1 MLVIKRHLFLLP
13 VFLLLLL
20 HSCTK
25 AVKTADLKGKKSD
38 TARIMH
44 QLDSLVERMNDA
56 AGRRE
61 QFEAMRYCEEGL
73 ALELEL
79 PDDKKAYG
87 DLHSRY
93 ATLLES
99 AGLLTIA
106 QEHFRLA
113 IAGAMKTNP
122 PNYEAIYYKNARLAS
137 FLQNHGNPDSATF
150 YFRKAIDAGEKHT
163 DKLWLASG
171 YNNLG
176 FLKESIGAIDSAA
189 LYYNRAA
196 EVLVPKNAADSF
208 LLASIR
214 DNQAHVL
221 MQQQN
226 YAGAETGYR
235 NNEKLY
241 ATLHQDNG
249 RVKSLLN
256 ASDVFTAAGKYS
268 EALQLAD
275 SVHAAFEETLKK
287 FPGLRQRWL
296 GMRYNLFLKLGRD
309 SEALLTLQKLNAI
322 KDSITGEQKR
332 STEKLMSSAAAGELE
347 RHKREDEIRKLQVKQ
362 ARSESRLSWFIGVT
376 VFFTSM
382 LIIFLL
388 ILVSRKRN
396 TEQQNKIKLA
406 EAELRNKQLEGEKL
420 QQELELKKR
429 DLTDMVLF
437 NRHRKEITEGL
448 LAELQE
454 AARADDTT
462 ARLKKLIQDL
472 RSRSQAAESL
482 DLVGDNIEQVN
493 KAFFEKL
500 AEQFPE
506 LSKGERNLC
515 GLLRMNLSTK
525 DIAQM
530 RRVEPDSVKMAKK
543 RLRKKLGLEPEA
555 DLYQFMQKI

>member
-1 MLVIKRHLFLLP
+1 MKKSLVLFP
-13 VFLLLLL
+13 VLLLLVLL

-25 AVKTADLKGKKSD
+25 AVKTADLKGKTGD
-38 TARIMH
+38 TAKIMR
-44 QLDSLVERMNDA
+44 QLDSLVEKMNGA
-56 AGRRE
+56 AARQE

-79 PDDKKAYG
+79 PDDKKAYA

-93 ATLLES
+93 AAMLES
-99 AGLLTIA
+99 AGLFNLA

-113 IAGAMKTNP
+113 IEGANKTNP
-122 PNYEAIYYKNARLAS
+122 PNYEAIYYKYARLGS
-137 FLQNHGNPDSATF
+137 FFQNRGLNDSAAF
-150 YFRKAIDAGEKHT
+150 YFRKAIDAGKKSTE
-163 DKLWLASG
+163 KLWLASG

-176 FLKESIGAIDSAA
+176 FLQEKIGLIDSAETM
-189 LYYNRAA
+189 YYLA
-196 EVLVPKNAADSF
+196 EDVLVPKTAGDSF

-214 DNQAHVL
+214 DNKAHIL
-221 MQQQN
+221 LLKN
-226 YAGAETGYR
+226 NFAGAETGYR
-235 NNEKLY
+235 QNEKLY
-241 ATLHQDNG
+241 RLLNQPQG
-249 RVKSLLN
+249 QIKSLLN
-256 ASDVFTAAGKYS
+256 TADVFAAAGKN
-268 EALQLAD
+268 EAALQLSD
-275 SVHAAFEETLKK
+275 SAATAFEQTINK
-287 FPGLRQRWL
+287 FPALLQRRL
-296 GMRYNLFLKLGRD
+296 TMRYGLLLKLGRD
-309 SEALLTLQKLNAI
+309 GEALGMLQKLVTI
-322 KDSITGEQKR
+322 KDSIAQEQKR
-332 STEKLMSSAAAGELE
+332 VTEKQMSTAAAGETE
-347 RHKREDEIRKLQVKQ
+347 RHKRENEIRKLQVKQ
-362 ARSESRLSWFIGVT
+362 ALSESRLSWFIGVT

-406 EAELRNKQLEGEKL
+406 ESEIRNKQLEGEKL

-437 NRHRKEITEGL
+437 NRHRKEITEEL

-462 ARLKKLIQDL
+462 TRLKKLIQDL

-500 AEQFPE
+500 AEEFPE

>member
-1 MLVIKRHLFLLP
+1 MMVIQRP
-13 VFLLLLL
+13 VFLLPLFLFLLL

-56 AGRRE
+56 ASRQE

-99 AGLLTIA
+99 AGLLSIA

-113 IAGAMKTNP
+113 IAGAMNTNP

-137 FLQNHGNPDSATF
+137 FLQNHGSADSATY
-150 YFRKAIDAGEKHT
+150 YFRRAIEAGSKHP

-176 FLKESIGAIDSAA
+176 YLKEELGALDSAA
-189 LYYNRAA
+189 LFYNRAEA
-196 EVLVPKNAADSF
+196 VLVPKNATDSF

-214 DNQAHVL
+214 DNKAHVL

-226 YAGAETGYR
+226 FSAAETGYR
-235 NNEKLY
+235 QNQKLY

-249 RVKSLLN
+249 QVKSLLN
-256 ASDVFTAAGKYS
+256 ASDVFAAAGKYS

-275 SVHAAFEETLKK
+275 SVHAAFEPTLKQY
-287 FPGLRQRWL
+287 PGLKQRWL
-296 GMRYNLFLKLGRD
+296 GMRYNLFLKLGREGD
-309 SEALLTLQKLNAI
+309 ALVTLQKLNTI

-388 ILVSRKRN
+388 ILVSRRRN

-472 RSRSQAAESL
+472 RSRSQAAESI
-482 DLVGDNIEQVN
+482 DLVSDNIEEVN

-506 LSKGERNLC
+506 LSKGERQLC
-515 GLLRMNLSTK
+515 GLLRLNLSTK